1 MNRKTSIIA
10 VLLTVLLLLQGC
22 ATPSRLS
29 AVPAQDTTRAEI
41 PGIPNARY
49 WVQTDIEPFIR
60 DAIASGQREQAYL
73 ARIGHRGPLPPINF
87 LAVSGG
93 G

>member
-1 MNRKTSIIA
+1 MRKLSSFWTTFLSLA
-10 VLLTVLLLLQGC
+10 ALLFLLQGC
-22 ATPSRLS
+22 ATPPRLA

-49 WVQTDIEPFIR
+49 WVQNDIEPFIR

-73 ARIGHRGPLPPINF
+73 ARTGH
-87 LAVSGG
+87 
-93 G
+93 